1 MHFLRKK
8 VRNNLQMSKK
18 SRIFVVA
25 FGKLRQ
31 MLLFDNKAH
40 SHFRSS
46 RSRIRSSAYAL
57 RYQDSRKA

>member
-31 MLLFDNKAH
+31 MLLFAIKRTA
-40 SHFRSS
+40 
-46 RSRIRSSAYAL
+46 ISARPARVFGQAPTHYV
-57 RYQDSRKA
+57 SG